1 MPGGGLWASRRASG
15 TGVGTRPSGLR
26 KPTLP
31 QFSDKKSQGR
41 RLRANSAPQRHQ
53 LLRFRGPNAAGG
65 GRLPPRQ
72 QSGSAHR
79 DGPPR
84 AAESDGLGPASAPIL
99 RNKPG
104 NHVEGR
110 RKDNRRGRP
119 GARSTDAF
127 PTNTDLEDWQ
137 LPEGGSDPASS
148 MVFTTTA
155 NSVAQGLHT
164 DGLRVRRVQAGW
176 RTSAPTRPPITST
189 RQSQGAARRAVPA
202 HLNPLR
208 FRPGTGA
215 KAE

>member
-1 MPGGGLWASRRASG
+1 MPGGGLWASGRASG
-15 TGVGTRPSGLR
+15 MGVGTRPSGLR

-41 RLRANSAPQRHQ
+41 RLRVNSAPQRHQ
-53 LLRFRGPNAAGG
+53 RLRFRGPKAAWG

-72 QSGSAHR
+72 QIGSAHR
-79 DGPPR
+79 DGPSR
-84 AAESDGLGPASAPIL
+84 AAESDGLGPASASIL

-119 GARSTDAF
+119 GVRSTDAF

-148 MVFTTTA
+148 MVFT
-155 NSVAQGLHT
+155 N
-164 DGLRVRRVQAGW
+164 VRSRLSNRQLC
-176 RTSAPTRPPITST
+176 STRPPH
-189 RQSQGAARRAVPA
+189 RRP
-202 HLNPLR
+202 
-208 FRPGTGA
+208 
-215 KAE
+215 